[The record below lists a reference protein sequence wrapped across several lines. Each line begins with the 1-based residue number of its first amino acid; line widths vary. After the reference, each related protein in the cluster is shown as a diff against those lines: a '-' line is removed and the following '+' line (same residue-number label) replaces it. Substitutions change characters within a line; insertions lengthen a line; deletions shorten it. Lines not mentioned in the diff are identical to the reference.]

1 MDPRKHRRTEDE
13 GTIITKSMEG
23 ATHFLVPG
31 ILWGLLDAE
40 QMNSPGLI
48 RTLKITGRRGLLC
61 AATGGLYVGAW
72 QLLEKYRMKRDIIND
87 AGGAFVVG
95 AAFNGLM
102 NRSISM
108 GITGGMTFAMTAVF
122 MDMLISPRKS

>member
-1 MDPRKHRRTEDE
+1 MDPRKHMRTEDG
-13 GTIITKSMEG
+13 GTIIMKSMEG

-72 QLLEKYRMKRDIIND
+72 QLLEKYRMKRDIINEV
-87 AGGAFVVG
+87 GSGFVVG
-95 AAFNGLM
+95 AAFTGLM

-108 GITGGMTFAMTAVF
+108 GITGGITFATAVVF
-122 MDMLISPRKS
+122 IDRLISPR